1 MPRPQI
7 DDKMVDEIVD
17 EILAE
22 GLPKQQQTT
31 YSSSSNIMD
40 DRVYRNIQ
48 ARVEALEGRF
58 GKYMNNYKTT
68 AIELEKQITEKSE
81 EFNREQEKQIVHL
94 RTQLDDLRVA
104 LIRLNNEF
112 RAFREEFAKIRSK

>member
-1 MPRPQI
+1 MPRSEI

-17 EILAE
+17 EILSE

-31 YSSSSNIMD
+31 YSSSSNVMD
-40 DRVYRNIQ
+40 DRVFRNIQ

-58 GKYMNNYKTT
+58 GKYMTNYKTT
-68 AIELEKQITEKSE
+68 AIELEKQITEKAE
-81 EFNREQEKQIVHL
+81 EFNREQEKQLVHL
-94 RTQLDDLRVA
+94 RTQLDDMRVA

>member
-1 MPRPQI
+1 MPRSEI

-17 EILAE
+17 EILEE

-31 YSSSSNIMD
+31 YSSPSNIMD

>member
-1 MPRPQI
+1 MPRSEI

-22 GLPKQQQTT
+22 GLPKQQTT
-31 YSSSSNIMD
+31 YSSSSNVMD
-40 DRVYRNIQ
+40 DRVFRNIQ

-81 EFNREQEKQIVHL
+81 EFSREQEKQIVHL
-94 RTQLDDLRVA
+94 RTQVDDLRVA
-104 LIRLNNEF
+104 LIRMNNEF